1 MVRPCRRLRNHS
13 PELPPSNRAA
23 APLPLVCNGAAS
35 SPTESVV
42 AQLTARSRS
51 SVADVGR
58 IAGPDDVAGWDCS
71 GSDCDSPLESPC
83 RSLRVTALQEQLC
96 AADLVGSSHE
106 PVGYLDVSART
117 RETRTSLPPTLAR
130 EPSTGW
136 TWRLSC
142 VQLEMVTGES
152 YVNTVAAQ
160 YVPAPRTAA
169 AGNVVTQAVAMFP
182 ATAQRTALVRLVDP
196 APMIADEMT

>member
-13 PELPPSNRAA
+13 PELRPSNRAA

-83 RSLRVTALQEQLC
+83 RSLRVTALHKQLC

-117 RETRTSLPPTLAR
+117 RETRTSLPPALAR

-142 VQLEMVTGES
+142 VQLEMLNGRVLREYCCIPVCSGS
-152 YVNTVAAQ
+152 QDSDSRKCCDPGSRHVSRDG
-160 YVPAPRTAA
+160 PAHGACTL
-169 AGNVVTQAVAMFP
+169 G
-182 ATAQRTALVRLVDP
+182 
-196 APMIADEMT
+196 